1 MIQVGSIKLGTLDL
15 EKCIWN
21 VRGRCRQLL
30 CLTRLRWR
38 AEDAFKP
45 AGLDDA
51 LMSLDDTLD
60 DSLAE
65 WMYGCR
71 VPNSG
76 VLVREAEFSAQLF
89 HVSVRIMEKIEKTIT
104 NPGDAD
110 RIVEYCGMLW
120 NKYRHVYF
128 IYIYILLTYG
138 MGTYFYLVCR
148 QTPAFDGR
156 PLLQA
161 NLQRSRSSPLALK
174 GIAINPLYTQRR
186 FKVW

>member
-1 MIQVGSIKLGTLDL
+1 
-15 EKCIWN
+15 
-21 VRGRCRQLL
+21 
-30 CLTRLRWR
+30 
-38 AEDAFKP
+38 
-45 AGLDDA
+45 
-51 LMSLDDTLD
+51 MSLDDTLD

-128 IYIYILLTYG
+128 IYIYIYYSRMVWAHTFTLFVGKHLLL
-138 MGTYFYLVCR
+138 MEDHFCKLICR
-148 QTPAFDGR
+148 GLDRAH
-156 PLLQA
+156 
-161 NLQRSRSSPLALK
+161 
-174 GIAINPLYTQRR
+174 
-186 FKVW
+186 WH

>member
-1 MIQVGSIKLGTLDL
+1 MIQVSSIKLGTFDL

-76 VLVREAEFSAQLF
+76 VLVRKAEFSAQLF

-110 RIVEYCGMLW
+110 RIVEYCGRFW
-120 NKYRHVYF
+120 NKYTS
-128 IYIYILLTYG
+128 ILY

-161 NLQRSRSSPLALK
+161 NLRRSRSSQLALK

-186 FKVW
+186 FKV